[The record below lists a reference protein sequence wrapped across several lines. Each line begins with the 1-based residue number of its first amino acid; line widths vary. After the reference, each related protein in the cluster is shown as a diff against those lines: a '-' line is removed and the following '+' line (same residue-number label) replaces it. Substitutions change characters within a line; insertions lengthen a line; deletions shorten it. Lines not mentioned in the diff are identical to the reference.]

1 MLLLDKRQK
10 EDKEGNLTNRKKSKE
25 RFSMVTGG
33 ETRKFSLRGQKLKK
47 KTLRGYKLKTHQNPH
62 HL

>member
-33 ETRKFSLRGQKLKK
+33 ETRKFSLRGPK
-47 KTLRGYKLKTHQNPH
+47 
-62 HL
+62 